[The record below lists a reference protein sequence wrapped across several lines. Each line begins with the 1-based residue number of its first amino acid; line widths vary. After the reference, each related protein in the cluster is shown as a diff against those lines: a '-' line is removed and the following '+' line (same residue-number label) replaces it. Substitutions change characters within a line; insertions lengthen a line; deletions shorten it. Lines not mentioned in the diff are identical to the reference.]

1 MYVCD
6 QNLKYVH
13 NVHLYAFFD
22 TYKFVEQKKKRK
34 DCIFPLR
41 DFRKVFSF
49 LKLYKCSSKKAA
61 LLSVCM

>member
-22 TYKFVEQKKKRK
+22 TYKFVEQKKREKTA
-34 DCIFPLR
+34 F
-41 DFRKVFSF
+41 F
-49 LKLYKCSSKKAA
+49 LCVTSEKYSHF
-61 LLSVCM
+61 